1 MNSHRLLAGICL
13 ALVPL
18 TATAIPVT
26 YEFSG
31 TVGFFNYSTP
41 PDGSILEPFVPY
53 GSEFS
58 GSFTYENETLPY
70 YQAPGTLFYQGAITG
85 ATISFG
91 PGGSLG
97 EFSFVNKPY
106 AAYTSQSSY
115 IGFIND
121 LEFAGNPPYDQFNLI
136 SAIGNAPG
144 DPANMYRNLSFYS
157 SDYSAQAIP
166 AGQTLLDPLP
176 VDAFFANFHSLSFGY
191 QLFDDSGNQIQ
202 AQSLGDQQIKLNLVT
217 TSVPEPGTLPL
228 LGVSLAG
235 ILLAMRRRVRPAL
248 HAA

>member
-1 MNSHRLLAGICL
+1 MISHRLIAGICL
-13 ALVPL
+13 ALVPM
-18 TATAIPVT
+18 TVAAIPVT

-31 TVGFFNYSTP
+31 SVGFFNADLP
-41 PDGSILEPFVPY
+41 PDGSIPEPFVPY
-53 GSEFS
+53 GTEFT
-58 GSFTYENETLPY
+58 GSFTYENETLPN
-70 YQAPGTLFYQGAITG
+70 YQAPGVLQYQNAITG

-91 PGGSLG
+91 AGGSLG
-97 EFSFVNKPY
+97 EFGFANKPY
-106 AAYTSQSSY
+106 AAYTTQSS
-115 IGFIND
+115 FVSFVND
-121 LEFAGNPPYDQFNLI
+121 LEFNGNPPYDQFNLT

-191 QLFDDSGNQIQ
+191 QLFDDSGNQID
-202 AQSLGDQQIKLNLVT
+202 AQSLGDQEIKLTLRP

-235 ILLAMRRRVRPAL
+235 ILLATRRRARPAPR
-248 HAA
+248 AA